1 MQGVVLAWVS
11 FWTARVIFVG
21 TGHCHRTVGHD
32 LDKSAGKPKIHKIVW
47 LEKILIGLVLGFANF
62 KLRNWFY
69 LVKVKLVT
77 VTVTR

>member
-32 LDKSAGKPKIHKIVW
+32 MDKIVW